1 MNSSGYSLDNI
12 HLGDTFIEGGSLFVD
27 GAIVADG
34 SSGQSE
40 YLDSGVYTPLFS
52 NFLNINT
59 VEQKTANNQKT
70 IFTKNG
76 NIITLDTNLDINYPA
91 LSSGTLTI
99 FRFNMTVPSTLDI
112 LDAKILNQAP
122 CITGSTEFGIVLTNA
137 FYVSEGIFT
146 IQLQAQT
153 INIVGGAGSSLS
165 LKLVYKLE
173 GNDIPATAIVTSGG
187 GTGGDVQNPMQSEL
201 DGGGFNIVNIQDLTA
216 QGTVTANL
224 INAPNVISN
233 PLTSDL
239 YTNGARIYNAQGNTP
254 NIFVTSTFLVFTG
267 ESLFNNDLRLL
278 GKIQA
283 TTTNLII
290 DNNNGTPQAIT
301 IQGQE
306 LRLDNTSGLRMFGNP
321 ITDIGSITSA
331 NNNITISP
339 SNGGLPA
346 DVVLSGRQ
354 LQVSMNNGIDMLNH
368 PIANCSGLGLKELN
382 NVKLIRSE
390 ADFNGSTN
398 LSGAYIIYGMVTLT
412 EKYTLTGD
420 TTITGIGRD
429 ISSLDFDV
437 GAPGTDYCISNTD
450 FNLEISNVNL
460 SNASNEFS
468 LLRCINNGKDKILTM
483 TNCSIRNC
491 ENAEAVNITG
501 FDLVDLNQ
509 VLFQYNNVASR
520 HFRCQ
525 ASSKLQVTSCEFLR
539 QYTEG
544 SNPVS
549 YGSAPM
555 IDLSGTFEAVN
566 IGNNLIH
573 PEQSQDGIRLQPAF
587 NATESVIASNTFIK
601 TNLIS
606 GVLLR
611 YGAGSINNY
620 PSLIVSD
627 NTGIKNQKALLSA
640 NSQNNTT
647 YTATVAGSYTPV
659 DFGPNFIVDNDD
671 RFSPTLNA
679 FEFQY
684 DANQP
689 ISCLVSVSVSADHDT
704 KGDDSILFALEQN
717 TVIASEYQVSIDAND
732 IKSFT
737 FTTVLTLEQ
746 DDILRFVVQNQTAGT
761 NPDGF
766 RAVSFI
772 ATLVEI

>member
-12 HLGDTFIEGGSLFVD
+12 HQGDTFIEGGSLFVD
-27 GAIVADG
+27 GSIVADN
-34 SSGQSE
+34 STGQSE

-59 VEQKTANNQKT
+59 VTQKTANNQKT

-76 NIITLDTNLDINYPA
+76 NIITLDTNLDVNYPA
-91 LSSGTLTI
+91 LSSGTITI

-137 FYVSEGIFT
+137 FYVSEGLFT
-146 IQLQAQT
+146 IQLQSQT
-153 INIVGGAGSSLS
+153 INIVGGANSSLS

-173 GNDIPATAIVTSGG
+173 GNDVPATAIVTSGG
-187 GTGGDVQNPMQSEL
+187 GGGGDVQNPMRSEL
-201 DGGGFNIVNIQDLTA
+201 DAGGFNIVNIQDLTA
-216 QGTVTANL
+216 IGTVTANL

-339 SNGGLPA
+339 NNGGLPA

-354 LQVSMNNGIDMLNH
+354 LQVSMDNGIDMLNH
-368 PIANCSGLGLKELN
+368 PIENCTGITLSQLN

-398 LSGAYIIYGMVTLT
+398 LSGAYIIYGPVTLT

-420 TTITGIGRD
+420 TTISGHGRD
-429 ISSLDFDV
+429 ISALHFNV

-468 LLRCINNGKDKILTM
+468 LLGCTNIGKDKILTM
-483 TNCSIRNC
+483 SNCSIRNC

-509 VLFQYNNVASR
+509 VLFQYNHVASR
-520 HFRCQ
+520 HFRCLDC
-525 ASSKLQVTSCEFLR
+525 SKLQVTSCEFLK
-539 QYTEG
+539 QYNEN
-544 SNPVS
+544 NPAS
-549 YGSAPM
+549 FGSAPM

-566 IGNNLIH
+566 ISNNLIH
-573 PEQSQDGIRLQPAF
+573 PEQSQDGIRLQPSYTS
-587 NATESVIASNTFIK
+587 TESVIGSNTFIS
-601 TNLIS
+601 TNLVS
-606 GVLLR
+606 GILLR

-627 NTGIKNQKALLSA
+627 NTGIKNQKALLSSS
-640 NSQNNTT
+640 SQNNSAFTP
-647 YTATVAGSYTPV
+647 TVGGSYTAV
-659 DFGPNFIVDNDD
+659 DFGNNFIVDNDD

-689 ISCLVSVSVSADHDT
+689 ISCLVSVSVSADHNTGQNDA
-704 KGDDSILFALEQN
+704 ILFALEQN
-717 TVIASEYQVSIDAND
+717 TVIASEYQVSINANV

-737 FTTVLTLEQ
+737 FTTVITLQ
-746 DDILRFVVQNQTAGT
+746 QGDVLRFVVQNITAGT
-761 NPDGF
+761 NQRGF
-766 RAVSFI
+766 RADSFI

>member
-12 HLGDTFIEGGSLFVD
+12 HQGNTYIEGGSLFVD
-27 GAIVADG
+27 GAIVSEG

-59 VEQKTANNQKT
+59 VTQKTANNQKT

-122 CITGSTEFGIVLTNA
+122 CITGSTEFNIVLTNA
-137 FYVSEGIFT
+137 FYVSEGVFT

-153 INIVGGAGSSLS
+153 INIVGGANSSLS

-187 GTGGDVQNPMQSEL
+187 GSGGDVQNPMQSEL

-216 QGTVTANL
+216 MGTVTANS
-224 INAPNVISN
+224 ISAPNVLSN

-239 YTNGARIYNAQGNTP
+239 YTNGSRIYNANGDTP
-254 NIFVTSTFLVFTG
+254 NILVSSTFLVFTG
-267 ESLFNNDLRLL
+267 TSLFLNEMQLL
-278 GKIQA
+278 GNILS
-283 TTTNLII
+283 TTTNFII

-301 IQGQE
+301 IKGQE
-306 LRLDNTSGLRMFGNP
+306 LRIDNTSGIRMFGNP
-321 ITDIGSITSA
+321 ITDIDTLSSTNNDITLSA
-331 NNNITISP
+331 S
-339 SNGGLPA
+339 SGGFPA
-346 DVVLSGRQ
+346 NVLLSGSQ
-354 LQVSMNNGIDMLNH
+354 LIISMNNGIDMKTH
-368 PIANCSGLGLKELN
+368 PISNCSSLGLKELN

-390 ADFNGSTN
+390 ADFNASTN
-398 LSGAYIIYGMVTLT
+398 LSGAYVIYGDVTMT
-412 EKYTLTGD
+412 NGYTLTGD

-429 ISSLDFDV
+429 ISSLNFDI
-437 GAPGTDYCISNTD
+437 GAPGTDYCIANTD
-450 FNLEISNVNL
+450 YNLEISNVNF
-460 SNASNEFS
+460 SNQSAEYN
-468 LLRCINNGKDKILTM
+468 LLGCTNTGKDKIITM
-483 TNCSIRNC
+483 SNCSIRNC

-501 FDLVDLNQ
+501 FDLVDINQ
-509 VLFQYNNVASR
+509 VLMQYNQIGSR
-520 HFRCQ
+520 HFRVQ
-525 ASSKLQVTSCEFLR
+525 DSSKLQVTSCEFLKG
-539 QYTEG
+539 YNEDIP
-544 SNPVS
+544 SNF
-549 YGSAPM
+549 GSAPM
-555 IDLSGTFEAVN
+555 IDLSGTFGAVN
-566 IGNNLIH
+566 VSNNLIH
-573 PEQSQDGIRLQPAF
+573 PQQSQDGIRLQPSF
-587 NATESVIASNTFIK
+587 NATASVISANTFIS
-601 TNLIS
+601 TNLVS
-606 GVLLR
+606 GILLR

-647 YTATVAGSYTPV
+647 YTATVLNSYTAV
-659 DFGPNFIVDNDD
+659 DFGPNFTVDSDV

-684 DANQP
+684 DADQP
-689 ISCLVSVSVSADHDT
+689 ISCLVSVSVSADQDT
-704 KGDDSILFALEQN
+704 KGDDTILFALEQN
-717 TVIASEYQVSIDAND
+717 TVIASEYQVEIAAND
-732 IKSFT
+732 VKSFT
-737 FTTVLTLEQ
+737 FTTVLTLEKN
-746 DDILRFVVQNQTAGT
+746 DILRFVVKNETAGT
-761 NPDGF
+761 DSDGF
-766 RAVSFI
+766 RALSFI
-772 ATLVEI
+772 STLVEI

>member
-1 MNSSGYSLDNI
+1 
-12 HLGDTFIEGGSLFVD
+12 
-27 GAIVADG
+27 
-34 SSGQSE
+34 
-40 YLDSGVYTPLFS
+40 
-52 NFLNINT
+52 
-59 VEQKTANNQKT
+59 
-70 IFTKNG
+70 
-76 NIITLDTNLDINYPA
+76 
-91 LSSGTLTI
+91 
-99 FRFNMTVPSTLDI
+99 MT
-112 LDAKILNQAP
+112 
-122 CITGSTEFGIVLTNA
+122 G
-137 FYVSEGIFT
+137 
-146 IQLQAQT
+146 
-153 INIVGGAGSSLS
+153 
-165 LKLVYKLE
+165 
-173 GNDIPATAIVTSGG
+173 
-187 GTGGDVQNPMQSEL
+187 
-201 DGGGFNIVNIQDLTA
+201 
-216 QGTVTANL
+216 
-224 INAPNVISN
+224 
-233 PLTSDL
+233 DL
-239 YTNGARIYNAQGNTP
+239 YTNGSRIYNANGDTP

-306 LRLDNTSGLRMFGNP
+306 LRLDNTSGLKMFGNP

-339 SNGGLPA
+339 SSGGLPA

-354 LQVSMNNGIDMLNH
+354 LQISMNNGIDMLNH
-368 PIANCSGLGLKELN
+368 PIENCSGLGLSQLN
-382 NVKLIRSE
+382 DVQLIRSE

-398 LSGAYIIYGMVTLT
+398 LSGAYIVYGMVTLT
-412 EKYTLTGD
+412 NEYTLTGD
-420 TTITGIGRD
+420 TTISGIGRD
-429 ISSLDFDV
+429 ISSLDFNV
-437 GAPGTDYCISNTD
+437 GAPGTDYCITNTD
-450 FNLEISNVNL
+450 FNLEISNVNF
-460 SNASNEFS
+460 SNESNEFS
-468 LLRCINNGKDKILTM
+468 LLGCTNIGQDKIITM
-483 TNCSIRNC
+483 SNCSIRNC

-509 VLFQYNNVASR
+509 VLFQYNIVASR

-525 ASSKLQVTSCEFLR
+525 DSSKLQVTSCEFLR
-539 QYTEG
+539 QYDED
-544 SNPVS
+544 NPS
-549 YGSAPM
+549 SFGSAPM
-555 IDLSGTFEAVN
+555 IDLSGTFGAVN

-573 PEQSQDGIRLQPAF
+573 PQQSQDGIRLQPSF
-587 NATESVIASNTFIK
+587 NATESVIGSNTFIK
-601 TNLIS
+601 TNLVS

-640 NSQNNTT
+640 NSQSNIT
-647 YTATVAGSYTPV
+647 YTATVNNAYVPV

-689 ISCLVSVSVSADHDT
+689 ISCLVSVSVSADQDT
-704 KGDDSILFALEQN
+704 KADDSILFALEQN
-717 TVIASEYQVSIDAND
+717 SVIASEYQVEIAAND
-732 IKSFT
+732 VKSFT

-746 DDILRFVVQNQTAGT
+746 DDILRFVVKNETAGT
-761 NPDGF
+761 DQDGF
-766 RAVSFI
+766 RAISFI